1 MDKEE
6 KLIWIKKVVCKG
18 KKYLVYVNDDEEP
31 ITFTE
36 DQIVNN
42 RIVKGNS
49 FYEKDWKKIIKS
61 LDEGKLFEKVLK
73 YIDYKPRTEKEVIDY
88 LDEHSATS
96 IMVKNII
103 KRLKTIGFIDDD
115 RYARIFVEEEIRH
128 QKGPNAIKH
137 VLLTKGISEEI
148 TNKYLEVYDSEFLF
162 ENALD
167 MGRKTL
173 KTVVGL
179 PIQKQKESVY
189 TRLYRMGYD
198 YSIINRVLSNLEYSE
213 LNFDLLERDYLK
225 LKSKEEDKNKIIQ
238 KLLAKGYNYGD
249 IKKVIAEIEE

>member
-1 MDKEE
+1 M
-6 KLIWIKKVVCKG
+6 
-18 KKYLVYVNDDEEP
+18 
-31 ITFTE
+31 
-36 DQIVNN
+36 
-42 RIVKGNS
+42 
-49 FYEKDWKKIIKS
+49 
-61 LDEGKLFEKVLK
+61 
-73 YIDYKPRTEKEVIDY
+73 
-88 LDEHSATS
+88 
-96 IMVKNII
+96 
-103 KRLKTIGFIDDD
+103 
-115 RYARIFVEEEIRH
+115 
-128 QKGPNAIKH
+128 
-137 VLLTKGISEEI
+137 LTKGISEEI